1 MRQLTIASIFAAVLI
16 GMLAQTAAAQDK
28 KIVAKGD
35 DPGDMALMFNM
46 NSVLNDAP
54 TNFDGIGVGFRY
66 VMAPRLTLRAG
77 VGIDQTTDEDEAGG
91 TTTTDKSNLY
101 ALEGGV
107 EYLMFQTGA
116 VGVYGGGILQIGIGN
131 NEPENGPDES
141 TRAFTIA
148 GVFGVNY
155 FLFEQLS
162 LGAEY
167 RLGFSQVQT
176 ENKDSDSTS
185 TTNRI
190 GTGSAGFILSFWFQ

>member
-1 MRQLTIASIFAAVLI
+1 MRQLTIASIFTAVLI

-35 DPGDMALMFNM
+35 DPGDMALMFNLS
-46 NSVLNDAP
+46 SVLNDAP

-66 VMAPRLTLRAG
+66 VMAPRLTIRAG
-77 VGIDQTTDEDEAGG
+77 AGIDQSTDESEAGG
-91 TTTTDKSNLY
+91 TTVENKSSLY

-107 EYLMFQTGA
+107 EYMMFQTGA
-116 VGVYGGGILQIGIGN
+116 VGVYGGAILQFATGSD
-131 NEPENGPDES
+131 EPEGGPDIS
-141 TRAFTIA
+141 TRAFTLA

-167 RLGFSQVQT
+167 RLGYTQLRR
-176 ENKDSDSTS
+176 ENSDTDQIDTS
-185 TTNRI
+185 SRI